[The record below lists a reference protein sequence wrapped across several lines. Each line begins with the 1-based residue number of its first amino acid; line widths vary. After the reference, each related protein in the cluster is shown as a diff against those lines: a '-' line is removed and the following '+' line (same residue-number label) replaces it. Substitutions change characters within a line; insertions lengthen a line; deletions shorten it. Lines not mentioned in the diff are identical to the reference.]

1 MKTACTL
8 CGASGLLLL
17 ATAAFHFIALDAQIQ
32 APAVMAFEPSLIPI
46 VSEVQGRI
54 RKSHIREG
62 SIVHVG
68 DPLIEL
74 DGEELFHRKDAIE
87 SRIHFVELGGT
98 RARGDLA
105 KLYSELEEIQ
115 LELNSLSI
123 ISEAEG
129 KIVVAAF
136 LCRGEKLAVGSA
148 VAVVRKQKKR

>member
-1 MKTACTL
+1 MKIACTL

-17 ATAAFHFIALDAQIQ
+17 ATAAFHFITLDAQVQ
-32 APAVMAFEPSLIPI
+32 APDVMAFEPSLIPI

-74 DGEELFHRKDAIE
+74 NGEELFHRKDAIE
-87 SRIHFVELGGT
+87 LRIHSVELGGT

-129 KIVVAAF
+129 KIVVTAF

-148 VAVVRKQKKR
+148 VAVVRKQKRR

>member
-8 CGASGLLLL
+8 CGACGLLLL
-17 ATAAFHFIALDAQIQ
+17 ATAAFHFIALDRQVQ
-32 APAVMAFEPSLIPI
+32 APDVMAFEPSLIPI

-54 RKSHIREG
+54 RKSYIREG
-62 SIVHVG
+62 STVHVG

-74 DGEELFHRKDAIE
+74 DGEGLFHKKDAIE
-87 SRIHFVELGGT
+87 SRIHFVEIGGT
-98 RARGDLA
+98 RAQGDLA

-136 LCRGEKLAVGSA
+136 LCRGEKLAAGSA
-148 VAVVRKQKKR
+148 VAVVRKQKRR